1 MKTCPKCNA
10 QLDDGAIFCA
20 NCGSRFNVEPSQN
33 FNNQQGYQMPP
44 QQAFVPQYDPYD
56 HTSQFDPKDISEN
69 KVISMLPYLL
79 GTIGIIVALLAA
91 NTSPYASF
99 HVRQALKFTVV
110 NILSFVVAMLLC
122 WTIIVPIAWLIL
134 YISLY
139 VVKFI
144 CFFSICSGKAKEPP
158 IIRWFGFLR

>member
-10 QLDDGAIFCA
+10 QLDDDAIFCA
-20 NCGSRFNVEPSQN
+20 NCGSRFNVAPSQKY
-33 FNNQQGYQMPP
+33 NNQQGYHMPP
-44 QQAFVPQYDPYD
+44 QQAFAPQYDPYD
-56 HTSQFDPKDISEN
+56 HTSEFNLKDISEN
-69 KVISMLPYLL
+69 KVVSMLPYLL
-79 GTIGIIVALLAA
+79 GTIGIIIALLVA
-91 NTSPYASF
+91 NTSSYASF

-110 NILSFVVAMLLC
+110 NILSLVATILLF
-122 WTIIVPIAWLIL
+122 WTIIVPIAWCIL
-134 YISLY
+134 KVALY